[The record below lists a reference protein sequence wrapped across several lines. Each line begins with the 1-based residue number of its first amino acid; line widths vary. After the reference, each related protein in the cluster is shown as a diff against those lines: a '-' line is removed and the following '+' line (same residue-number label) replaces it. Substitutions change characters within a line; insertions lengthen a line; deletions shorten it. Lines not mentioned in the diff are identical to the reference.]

1 MPTPTA
7 ATGALVEVATR
18 LLVGVLEEFPNH
30 ETTLLSFATSGIG
43 IDEPTQLAF
52 GVDDDDV
59 SGGSPKE
66 LELEALDESVDELR
80 KRYGEDVVTHGSDLL
95 SGRTDHTDGL
105 SDIMTND

>member
-7 ATGALVEVATR
+7 STGALVEVATR
-18 LLVGVLEEFPNH
+18 LLIGVLDEFPNH

-52 GVDDDDV
+52 GVDDADV

-66 LELEALDESVDELR
+66 LELEALDDFSS
-80 KRYGEDVVTHGSDLL
+80 TAN
-95 SGRTDHTDGL
+95 RTTQGV
-105 SDIMTND
+105 SFPVATGK